1 MPLLQ
6 ACVVVNV
13 LSARLTTSVLSSGF
27 VHVVANAAGVELP
40 TNSKDNNPSTT
51 GSFSEEQS
59 GSIVT
64 VKILYR

>member
-6 ACVVVNV
+6 PWWVGVV

-27 VHVVANAAGVELP
+27 VHVVAGAIGVELP
-40 TNSKDNNPSTT
+40 TNSKDNNPSTI
-51 GSFSEEQS
+51 GLFSEEQS

-64 VKILYR
+64 VKI